1 MSGFDI
7 WQSAHLAS
15 ARQAWDV
22 SPALIVVTL
31 GPEHRVAY
39 QNPASQRLFGPR
51 AVGADVATAFP
62 EMSEQG
68 RTTLDLVLGGS
79 GAIAEP
85 IPRPGVLGAAGEEV
99 QLTYVFAPLVEPGEP
114 PWGVL
119 LTAIDVTAEVKAQR
133 AALQSELL
141 SDLSEAMNDAAD
153 PNDALRVLAR
163 TLVPAVADIA
173 AVFVTSLDR
182 DIATGRGASGGPRPR
197 SVPSAM
203 SISANLLETVG
214 MPPQGS
220 SEAQPS
226 PWEASLAAGRSVLI
240 DIAGGDLADQSD
252 DAVRSWLNLARAQNM
267 AVLPLSLAGQ
277 LAGAVVLV
285 TAEPRLAYGAADLP
299 FLELVAARAG
309 SAVSHVRAFRQQWQI
324 ALDLQTALL
333 PDLPIARPGLDVAA
347 RYVAGGS
354 GVEIGGDWWD
364 VHHLGEDHVGVGLGD
379 VSGRGVQAAIV
390 MGHARA
396 AMRAAAMAGLSPAA
410 ILTLLDAQLA
420 DLMDAPARPGSTA
433 VPPRFATSVYA
444 DIDLRTGTARLAN
457 AGHPPMI
464 MRTPDGKVDRVHAP
478 PGPPLGVRAANYEE
492 IVVSF
497 PPGAVLVGFTDG
509 LIETRDSSIESGLL
523 QIDDYLRDLETSDVD
538 VIADG
543 LLELMSRSREL
554 QDDIALVVLRHCE
567 PGGS

>member
-1 MSGFDI
+1 VSDFDV
-7 WQSAHLAS
+7 WRSAHLGS
-15 ARQAWDV
+15 ARQAWEV
-22 SPALIVVTL
+22 SPALIVVTV

-39 QNPASQRLFGPR
+39 QNPASQRLFGSRP
-51 AVGADVATAFP
+51 VGADIATAFP

-68 RTTLDLVLGGS
+68 RTTLDLVLGGC

-99 QLTYVFAPLVEPGEP
+99 QLTYVFAPLAEPDEP

-119 LTAIDVTAEVKAQR
+119 LTAMDVTAEVKAQR

-141 SDLSEAMNDAAD
+141 SDLSEAMNDATD

-173 AVFVTSLDR
+173 AVFVLSLDR
-182 DIATGRGASGGPRPR
+182 DAVAAGGPDDPRPP

-203 SISANLLETVG
+203 SISAHLLETVG
-214 MPPQGS
+214 LPPQGS
-220 SEAQPS
+220 SETQPS

-240 DIAGGDLADQSD
+240 DIAGGDLAEQSD
-252 DAVRSWLNLARAQNM
+252 DAVRAWLDLARAQNM

-285 TAEPRLAYGAADLP
+285 STEPRPAYSSADLP

-333 PDLPIARPGLDVAA
+333 PDFPVARPGLDVAA

-364 VHHLGEDHVGVGLGD
+364 VHRLGEHHVGVGLGD

-390 MGHARA
+390 MGQARA
-396 AMRAAAMAGLSPAA
+396 AMRAAAMAELSPAA

-420 DLMDAPARPGSTA
+420 DLMDVPPRPGSTVVA
-433 VPPRFATSVYA
+433 PRFATSVYV
-444 DIDLRTGTARLAN
+444 DIDLQSGTATLAN
-457 AGHPPMI
+457 AGHPPLV
-464 MRTPDGKVDRVHAP
+464 MRTPDGEVHRVHAP

-497 PPGAVLVGFTDG
+497 PLGAVLVGFTDG
-509 LIETRDSSIESGLL
+509 LIETRDASLEAGLTRV
-523 QIDDYLRDLETSDVD
+523 DDYLRDLQTTEVD

-543 LLELMSRSREL
+543 LLDVMSPTSEL
-554 QDDIALVVLRHCE
+554 QDDIALVVLRHGE
-567 PGGS
+567 PAAP